1 MAYRR
6 FVSYIY
12 EYPEGKKGENC
23 GFVRV
28 EIRNGICQMGFWIN
42 ASGFPEESRL
52 RVFGLVREERKL
64 VGVPAGELHVGS
76 TGVRGE
82 VRFQEHGIGQ
92 SPYDMEQLG
101 GLLLISTGGR
111 KFATQWED
119 EPLQLGLFEE
129 WKSIQETPE
138 ERKKATEETER
149 EQEKGN
155 GQEQYGSKSSDLGET
170 EQGKKRQTENKQE
183 MQQVSEKQIEQTGQ
197 ECEKEETASGQPKIP
212 LAAEIP
218 SCAPVLCGEMSPGC
232 PKGCEKQE
240 TRQEHCSGKAPWEK
254 CLEHCTRFQPL
265 SEDMITECVKITR
278 QELHMLQKNG
288 WRIEGSQF
296 LNHGLNSYRHLL
308 LGKDAEQPGVYYL
321 GVPGIY
327 NSNEQ
332 FVAGMFGYGRFC
344 AANPT
349 AEGKPA
355 SGYGY
360 WCRKIYP
367 PYSR

>member
-52 RVFGLVREERKL
+52 RVFGLVREESKL
-64 VGVPAGELHVGS
+64 LGVPAGELNVS
-76 TGVRGE
+76 PAGVRGQ

-111 KFATQWED
+111 TFATQWED
-119 EPLQLGLFEE
+119 EPLQLGAFEE
-129 WKSIQETPE
+129 WKAIQETSE
-138 ERKKATEETER
+138 ESRKETEK
-149 EQEKGN
+149 EQEKES
-155 GQEQYGSKSSDLGET
+155 GQEQYEHRSSEPEKTEQEKNRET
-170 EQGKKRQTENKQE
+170 EKRQE
-183 MQQVSEKQIEQTGQ
+183 MQQLSEKQTEQTGQ
-197 ECEKEETASGQPKIP
+197 ECEKEETANGHPKLSP
-212 LAAEIP
+212 AAEIP
-218 SCAPVLCGEMSPGC
+218 SCAPDSCRKMPPGC
-232 PKGCEKQE
+232 TEDSEKRETGQE
-240 TRQEHCSGKAPWEK
+240 RESGKYPWEK
-254 CLEHCTRFQPL
+254 CLEHCTRFQPF

-278 QELHMLQKNG
+278 QELHMLQRNG
-288 WRIEGSQF
+288 WKIEGSQF
-296 LNHGLNSYRHLL
+296 LNHGLNNYRHLL

-321 GVPGIY
+321 GIPGIY

-355 SGYGY
+355 GGYGY

-367 PYSR
+367 PDCR